1 MRIYKIS
8 LFHVKINISYLS
20 LKGDFDMKFLKI
32 LISTI
37 IGLLMIIGVVLVYFT
52 VREYRPQDE
61 ETMTVRNNSDLE
73 VILNEEISIL
83 TFNIGYAGLGINEDF
98 VMDGG
103 KKGRPD
109 NKEVVRGYLDGIKDI
124 LTTVDADI
132 FLLQE
137 VDKPSRR
144 SYYINQVDELS
155 ELFSNYDKVF
165 SYNYLADFVP
175 FPFSFTDYMG
185 KVASGI
191 QTLSKYKIS
200 ESIRYQTPGGFSW
213 PVRTVNLKR
222 AIQVNYLPIKDSD
235 KELVII
241 NLHLSAYD
249 DGEMKKAET
258 IFLAEEILKREIEKG
273 NYVIAGGDFN
283 QTHPDVIDN
292 YPVPTENNLWKPS
305 IFDIDVLPDGFQFIY
320 SETATCRSLDKP
332 LEDPENHYYY
342 IIDGFII
349 SNNIE
354 KTSFENLNK
363 GFLYSD
369 HEPLLLNIK
378 LIP

>member
-1 MRIYKIS
+1 MR
-8 LFHVKINISYLS
+8 
-20 LKGDFDMKFLKI
+20 FLKFIISIIIALLI
-32 LISTI
+32 LV
-37 IGLLMIIGVVLVYFT
+37 GAVLVYFT
-52 VREYRPQDE
+52 IREYRPQDE
-61 ETMTVRNNSDLE
+61 EVMTVSNNSELE
-73 VILNEEISIL
+73 VELDKEISLL
-83 TFNIGYAGLGINEDF
+83 TFNIGYAGLGVDEDF
-98 VMDGG
+98 KVDGG
-103 KKGRPD
+103 KKGRAD
-109 NKEVVRGYLDGIKDI
+109 SEDVVRGYLDGIKDI
-124 LTTVDADI
+124 LSEVEADI

-144 SYYINQVDELS
+144 SYFINQVDEFG
-155 ELFSNYDKVF
+155 ELFSDYDEVF
-165 SYNYLADFVP
+165 SYNFLADFVP

-191 QTLSKYKIS
+191 QTLTKFKIT
-200 ESIRYQTPGGFSW
+200 ESIRYQTPGGFKW

-222 AIQVNYLPIKDSD
+222 AIQVNYLPIKDSE

-258 IFLAEEILKREIEKG
+258 IFLAEEILKKEYEKG
-273 NYVIAGGDFN
+273 NYVIVGGDFN

-292 YPVPTENNLWKPS
+292 YPIPTEKNLWKPPL
-305 IFDIDVLPDGFQFIY
+305 FDVDVLPNGFRFIY

-332 LEDPENHYYY
+332 LKDPDNHYYY

-349 SNNIE
+349 SDNISE
-354 KTSFENLNK
+354 ISFENLNK

-369 HEPLLLNIK
+369 HEPLLLKVK

>member
-1 MRIYKIS
+1 
-8 LFHVKINISYLS
+8 
-20 LKGDFDMKFLKI
+20 MKFLKI
-32 LISTI
+32 FISTI

-61 ETMTVRNNSDLE
+61 ETMTVSNHSELE
-73 VILNEEISIL
+73 IELDQEISVL

-103 KKGRPD
+103 KKGRAD
-109 NKEVVRGYLDGIKDI
+109 SKDVVRSYLDGIKDI
-124 LTTVDADI
+124 LSTVNADI

-175 FPFSFTDYMG
+175 FPVSFTDYMG

-258 IFLAEEILKREIEKG
+258 KFLAEEILKR
-273 NYVIAGGDFN
+273 
-283 QTHPDVIDN
+283 
-292 YPVPTENNLWKPS
+292 
-305 IFDIDVLPDGFQFIY
+305 
-320 SETATCRSLDKP
+320 
-332 LEDPENHYYY
+332 
-342 IIDGFII
+342 
-349 SNNIE
+349 
-354 KTSFENLNK
+354 
-363 GFLYSD
+363 
-369 HEPLLLNIK
+369 
-378 LIP
+378 